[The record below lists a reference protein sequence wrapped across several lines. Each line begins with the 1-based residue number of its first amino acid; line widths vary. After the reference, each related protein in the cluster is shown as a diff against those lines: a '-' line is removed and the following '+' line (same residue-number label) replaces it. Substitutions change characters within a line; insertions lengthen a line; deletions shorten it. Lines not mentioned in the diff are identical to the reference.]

1 LIGKNKELSP
11 ELEELR
17 RLLEWNRACATEADE
32 RGQSDTCYHTDIIKL
47 EAALKAAEKTEV
59 NHVKLD

>member
-1 LIGKNKELSP
+1 LIGKKNETSP

-17 RLLEWNRACATEADE
+17 RLLEWNRVCATEADE
-32 RGQSDTCYHTDIIKL
+32 RGQHDTCYHTDVNKL

-59 NHVKLD
+59 HHVKLD